1 MALKNRFK
9 LRMGNDI
16 SNALDY
22 LAVKLGTNQA
32 DVLRKALSLYIE
44 VKKEEGNQ
52 VILKNDK
59 LKKLTTIA
67 NI

>member
-1 MALKNRFK
+1 M
-9 LRMGNDI
+9 
-16 SNALDY
+16 SNALDN
-22 LAVKLGTNQA
+22 LAGKLGTNQA

-52 VILKNDK
+52 VILRNDR
-59 LKKLTTIA
+59 LKTLTVVE

>member
-44 VKKEEGNQ
+44 VKKEEGN
-52 VILKNDK
+52 
-59 LKKLTTIA
+59 
-67 NI
+67 

>member
-1 MALKNRFK
+1 M
-9 LRMGNDI
+9 
-16 SNALDY
+16 SNALDD
-22 LAVKLGTNQA
+22 LAGKLGTNQA

-59 LKKLTTIA
+59 LKTLTTIA

>member
-1 MALKNRFK
+1 MTPKNSFE
-9 LRMGNDI
+9 LRMGDDM
-16 SNALDY
+16 SNALDN
-22 LAVKLGTNQA
+22 LAGKLGTDQA

-59 LKKLTTIA
+59 LKTLTIIK

>member
-1 MALKNRFK
+1 MALKNRFE
-9 LRMGNDI
+9 LRMGDDML
-16 SNALDY
+16 NALDD
-22 LAVKLGTNQA
+22 LAGKLGTNQA